1 MPRLRLS
8 GNPNSVH
15 RVQLYKKQPA
25 ASKPCCIRD
34 SAICTHLIH
43 RPVHS
48 LWGQLQKAQSPD
60 PQGIESIGKTFLLD
74 PGTPR
79 MQTPQKGATVENP
92 PDSQRPVITLPGAFF
107 PEFNHRL
114 IHRLVIISRR
124 SLHPYKPVDK
134 SAQRLRKS
142 RWSKNNH
149 PAGHLVNKGL
159 QPTTPTLPTATS
171 TANGDKSK

>member
-8 GNPNSVH
+8 SNPNSVH

-34 SAICTHLIH
+34 SAICAHLIH